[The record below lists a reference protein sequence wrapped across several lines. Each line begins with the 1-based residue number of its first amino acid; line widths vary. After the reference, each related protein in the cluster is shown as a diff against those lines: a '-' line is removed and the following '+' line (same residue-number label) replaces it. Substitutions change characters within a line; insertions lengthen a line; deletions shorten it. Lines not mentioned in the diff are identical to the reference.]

1 MLAPVAVTVKK
12 AAKAAEKA
20 AAKAAKGTS
29 AAPRERNAPKK
40 EKEVKPK
47 EPEEAPY
54 VNTTPK
60 GEKKGEFF
68 LLSSRPWTRGS
79 SEC

>member
-1 MLAPVAVTVKK
+1 LVAVAVKK

-40 EKEVKPK
+40 EKEVKAK

-60 GEKKGEFF
+60 GEKKGELS
-68 LLSSRPWTRGS
+68 LLSSRPSTGGS
-79 SEC
+79 SEG